1 MNFTD
6 QSISV
11 ADTEA
16 KDMYGSKLKQLEEVK
31 SKYDPDNLFS
41 YGLSLA
47 PRPLNLVN

>member
-1 MNFTD
+1 LTD
-6 QSISV
+6 HNPPV

-31 SKYDPDNLFS
+31 SKYDPNNLFS
-41 YGLSLA
+41 YGLRLA